1 MAQHL
6 ESQMLNNST
15 AVEETK
21 EEYMADDDEEI
32 EEDESF
38 DFSMKREVFEQSNL
52 AQTGLA

>member
-21 EEYMADDDEEI
+21 EEYIIDDDEEI